1 MKKKI
6 LIVVAAVVVLLLIVI
21 IALPLFIDANQFKP
35 TIETDMDTALGRKVS
50 IGNIKLSILSG
61 AVTVDD
67 LSIADDPAFSKSPFL
82 TAKELSVG
90 VALMPLIFSKKVEVE
105 SFTIADPQV
114 SLVRTPSGTWNFSS
128 LGAGGPK
135 ATPSSDSSAPNLSV
149 AKFSITNGSID
160 ISSTAPGGKRRT
172 YQNVNLEASNLSY
185 TSEFPFTLAVSTPG
199 SGTIKLDGKAGP
211 IDQKDASLT
220 PLTATIDASHLDIAS
235 TGFVDPASGLA
246 GLIDFN
252 GTLASDGHSINSKG
266 TLKADKLKMAANGSP
281 SSVPVSVDY
290 DVTYAM
296 KDQTGTLNSGEIH
309 IGKALA
315 HLSGTF
321 NAAAATTTIQMK
333 MAGQGMYVPDLEGVL
348 PAVGVALPS
357 GASLKTGT
365 LDTTLAISGPV
376 DKFTITGPV
385 NLSNAQIAGF
395 NLSSKLG
402 ALGPFAGLGGKNG
415 SDTVI
420 QTLSANLKQDPSGT
434 NATNLNLVVA
444 GIGTI
449 TGTANVS
456 PTGQLNCKMVANLSG
471 GGAIG
476 AAGTALTAF
485 TGGGKSSK
493 GGGGIPFRII
503 GTTSNPIFV
512 PDVAGLA
519 GNMVKGIGG
528 DAGGATGAAAGAATQ
543 ALGGLFGKKKS
554 Q

>member
-6 LIVVAAVVVLLLIVI
+6 LIIVAAVVLLLLIVI
-21 IALPLFIDANQFKP
+21 IALPFFIDANQFKP
-35 TIETDMDTALGRKVS
+35 TIETDLDTALGRKVS
-50 IGNIKLSILSG
+50 IGNIKLSIVAS

-82 TAKELSVG
+82 TAKQLSVG
-90 VALMPLIFSKKVEVE
+90 VALMPLIFSKQVDVQ
-105 SFTIADPQV
+105 SFTITDPQV
-114 SLVRTPSGTWNFSS
+114 SLVRTPSGVWNFSS

-135 ATPSSDSSAPNLSV
+135 ATPSSDSSTPNLSV
-149 AKFSITNGSID
+149 AKFTITNGSID
-160 ISSTAPGGKRRT
+160 VSSTAPGGKRRT
-172 YQNVNLEASNLSY
+172 YQNVNLEATDFSY
-185 TSEFPFTLAVSTPG
+185 TSEFPFTLTASTPG

-211 IDQKDASLT
+211 IDQKDAALT
-220 PLTATIDASHLDIAS
+220 PLTASIDASHLDIAS

-252 GTLASDGHSINSKG
+252 GTLASDGHSIYSKG

-290 DVTYAM
+290 DVAYAM
-296 KDQTGTLNSGEIH
+296 KDQTGALKSGEVH

-315 HLSGTF
+315 HLNGTF

-333 MAGQGMYVPDLEGVL
+333 MDGKGMYVPDLEGVL
-348 PAVGVALPS
+348 PAVGVTLPS

-376 DKFTITGPV
+376 DKLTITGPV
-385 NLSNAQIAGF
+385 NLTNAQIAGF

-434 NATNLNLVVA
+434 NADNLNLVVA
-444 GIGTI
+444 EIGTI

-456 PTGQLNCKMVANLSG
+456 PSGQLNCKMLANLSG

-493 GGGGIPFRII
+493 GGGIPFKIT

-512 PDVAGLA
+512 PDVTGIA
-519 GNMVKGIGG
+519 GNMVKGLGG
-528 DAGGATGAAAGAATQ
+528 DTGGAAGVATGAATQ